1 MEAELAVAQGA
12 DRLPVLLDVGDQE
25 DLLDRPVG
33 LAADV
38 LDRSAEV
45 AGEADLVLF
54 ADGLIAEDQHAVVEQ
69 RTADLRHG
77 RVFERQ
83 PQVQPADLRAQGAA
97 GRDHLDSIAGVL
109 HGWGVRGASL
119 AAPSLLRSSAAGHSA
134 GAGRVPHSP
143 PWAARIRGS
152 CPPAR
157 WRSSTRWGS
166 WYAAAR

>member
-83 PQVQPADLRAQGAA
+83 PQVQPADLGAQGAA
-97 GRDHLDSIAGVL
+97 GWEHLDSIAGVL
-109 HGWGVRGASL
+109 HGCGVRGASV
-119 AAPSLLRSSAAGHSA
+119 LRSSAAGHSA

-143 PWAARIRGS
+143 PWAAMIRGS
-152 CPPAR
+152 SPPAR